1 MRLLFLDFD
10 GVLNNWEHNTKH
22 GGALRNSPEGPVCVL
37 DPANVAHLNKIVA
50 ATDCTIVYSTAHRK
64 GQFATFRCWES
75 LRHAGATFQRP
86 RWSTPDLAHESATS
100 RLIVGASRGSEIA
113 AWLCDYIDVPDELRK
128 DVPPRFVEGLRFVVL
143 DDLSDAW
150 PPKGWEGGGLFIQ
163 TRLDTGLTEADAE
176 KAIAWLLEAFIS

>member
-1 MRLLFLDFD
+1 MRYLFLDFD
-10 GVLNNWEHNTKH
+10 GVLNNWAHNIKT

-50 ATDCTIVYSTAHRK
+50 ATDCTVVYSTAHRK
-64 GQFATFRCWES
+64 GEYATFRCWES

-86 RWSTPDLAHESATS
+86 RWSTPDLAHESASS

-113 AWLCDYIDVPDELRK
+113 AWIVGMHGESPQEI
-128 DVPPRFVEGLRFVVL
+128 RFVVL

-150 PPKGWEGGGLFIQ
+150 PARPFENDGIFIQ
-163 TRLDTGLTEADAE
+163 TRIDTGLTEADAE
-176 KAIAWLLEAFIS
+176 KAIAWLLEVPL